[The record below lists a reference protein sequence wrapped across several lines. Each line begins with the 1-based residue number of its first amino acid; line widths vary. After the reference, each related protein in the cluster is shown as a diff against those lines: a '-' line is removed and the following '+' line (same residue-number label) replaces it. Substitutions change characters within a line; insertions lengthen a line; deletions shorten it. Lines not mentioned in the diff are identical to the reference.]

1 MIVLYSVIV
10 VLSILVITLFLRV
23 VAINN
28 EIDYISRDFGDI
40 LEKDTNILL
49 SLSSGERSLK
59 RLVDSL
65 NKEIK
70 VLLSLKREYSKGIFD
85 IKKSAENIAH
95 DIRTPLTAVKGYVN
109 LLEKEDLSEEGR
121 KYLEIIKSRVDYMK
135 DMTEELFLS
144 LSMKNRGILDLK
156 DVDYKALL
164 EEALVSFRCDFE
176 KKGIWPKVM
185 VGEERIIGKA
195 DEKALYRVFLNI
207 ISNALKY
214 GEGDFVVE
222 MKENGD
228 TVFSNYAPGMDK
240 IEAARLLDRYYTISD
255 AKASSGIG
263 LSISKEMVEEMGGKL
278 GVDLLDQRL
287 YISITFQRQVIE

>member
-144 LSMKNRGILDLK
+144 LSMKSRGVVTLSDIDAK
-156 DVDYKALL
+156 SIL
-164 EEALVSFRCDFE
+164 EEALVSYLVEFE
-176 KKGIWPKVM
+176 KKDIIPRVVTPKDKV
-185 VGEERIIGKA
+185 IIKA
-195 DEKALYRVFLNI
+195 DSKALYRIYVNI

-214 GEGDFVVE
+214 SEGEFGVE
-222 MKENGD
+222 MDEKGN
-228 TVFSNYAPGMDK
+228 TTFSNYAPNMNSV
-240 IEAARLLDRYYTISD
+240 EANKLLDRYYTISD

-263 LSISKEMVEEMGGKL
+263 LSISKEIVEEMGGSMRVRLEK
-278 GVDLLDQRL
+278 GRL
-287 YISITFQRQVIE
+287 YISITYK

>member
-144 LSMKNRGILDLK
+144 LSMKSRGVVTLSDIDAK
-156 DVDYKALL
+156 SIL
-164 EEALVSFRCDFE
+164 EEALVSYLVEFE
-176 KKGIWPKVM
+176 KKDIIPRVVTPKDKV
-185 VGEERIIGKA
+185 IIKA
-195 DEKALYRVFLNI
+195 DSKALYRIYVNI

-222 MKENGD
+222 MNRNGD

>member
-28 EIDYISRDFGDI
+28 EIDYVSRDFGDI

-144 LSMKNRGILDLK
+144 LSMKSRGVVTLSDIDAK
-156 DVDYKALL
+156 SIL
-164 EEALVSFRCDFE
+164 EEALVSYLVEFE
-176 KKGIWPKVM
+176 KKDIIPRVVTPKDKV
-185 VGEERIIGKA
+185 IIKA
-195 DEKALYRVFLNI
+195 DSKALYRIYVNI

-222 MKENGD
+222 MKGNGD

-287 YISITFQRQVIE
+287 YISITFQR

>member
-109 LLEKEDLSEEGR
+109 LLEKADLSEEGR

-144 LSMKNRGILDLK
+144 LSMKSRGVVTLSDIDAK
-156 DVDYKALL
+156 SIL
-164 EEALVSFRCDFE
+164 EEALVSYLVEFE
-176 KKGIWPKVM
+176 KKDIIPRVVTPKDKV
-185 VGEERIIGKA
+185 IIKA
-195 DEKALYRVFLNI
+195 DSKALYRIYVNI

-263 LSISKEMVEEMGGKL
+263 LSISKEIVEEMGGKL

>member
-144 LSMKNRGILDLK
+144 LSMKSRGVVTLSDIDAK
-156 DVDYKALL
+156 SIL
-164 EEALVSFRCDFE
+164 EEALVSYLVEFE
-176 KKGIWPKVM
+176 KKDIIPRVVTPKDKV
-185 VGEERIIGKA
+185 IIKA
-195 DEKALYRVFLNI
+195 DSKALYRIYVNI

-214 GEGDFVVE
+214 SEGEFGVE
-222 MKENGD
+222 MDEKGN
-228 TVFSNYAPGMDK
+228 TTFSNYAPNMNSV
-240 IEAARLLDRYYTISD
+240 EANKLLDRYYTISD
-255 AKASSGIG
+255 AKVSSGIG
-263 LSISKEMVEEMGGKL
+263 LSISKEIVEEMGGSMRVRLEK
-278 GVDLLDQRL
+278 GRL
-287 YISITFQRQVIE
+287 YISITI